1 VYDEDMDRKHD
12 QASTAQAVSEAVNGL
27 CLFLCGPSFESLEA
41 DAPALLRQWDAEYA
55 PILRMLALPRGRGSS
70 VALGAA
76 LARISAIAKAGFD
89 PAKQGQLGP
98 LRAAV
103 RDALT
108 AMAIPLPVLTPEGAA
123 VCELH
128 GPECPVLA
136 SRAR

>member
-1 VYDEDMDRKHD
+1 MDRK
-12 QASTAQAVSEAVNGL
+12 QGGTASAQAVSEAVNGL
-27 CLFLCGPSFESLEA
+27 GLFLCGPTFQGLEA

-55 PILRMLALPRGRGSS
+55 PVLRGLALPRGRGSS
-70 VALGAA
+70 AALGAA
-76 LARISAIAKAGFD
+76 LARISSIASAGFD
-89 PAKQGQLGP
+89 PRSAEQLAP

-108 AMAIPLPVLTPEGAA
+108 AMGIPLPARAAAGAA

-136 SRAR
+136 QARR